1 MVSVAA
7 AINVKTVDREKW
19 GRYMVLKIFDDCNK
33 EKLAGD
39 RSIFL
44 QHRAKGK

>member
-7 AINVKTVDREKW
+7 AMNVKTVDREKW
-19 GRYMVLKIFDDCNK
+19 GMVLKIFDDCNK
-33 EKLAGD
+33 ARLAGD

-44 QHRAKGK
+44 QDRAKGK